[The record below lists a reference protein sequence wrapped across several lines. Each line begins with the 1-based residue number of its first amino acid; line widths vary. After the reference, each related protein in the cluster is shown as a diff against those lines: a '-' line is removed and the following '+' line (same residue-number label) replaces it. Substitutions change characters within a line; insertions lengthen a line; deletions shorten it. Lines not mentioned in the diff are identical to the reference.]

1 MQQDYPLSRSYYGQ
15 TFRASRTAPEG
26 YAEFTEL
33 QKLLQQYKRNL
44 GAVGKAVSA
53 LKEQLWQQKGSMG
66 EQFSHQQVLADSGRD
81 QLAATEVSHALIDRK
96 RTKSFTT
103 AEAAT
108 VGHNCP
114 ARPMHARHDKLAD
127 ASSKLEGPLCRL

>member
-1 MQQDYPLSRSYYGQ
+1 MQQEPPSVRSYYGQ
-15 TFRASRTAPEG
+15 TYRAGRTAPEG

-81 QLAATEVSHALIDRK
+81 QLAATEVSHALLDRK
-96 RTKSFTT
+96 RTNSSITRRQK
-103 AEAAT
+103 
-108 VGHNCP
+108 
-114 ARPMHARHDKLAD
+114 RPKYAVL
-127 ASSKLEGPLCRL
+127 SSKTYACQA